1 MSHGQIKADTQTQ
14 TEAQA
19 EAGPDGQLT
28 APNARPRVVHSSKKG
43 GGRAR
48 QWGFVLTLQPEPG
61 VDPIRSLRWALKG
74 LLRRHGLRCVDLH
87 ERRGQ
92 PSALAAKYPKYPA
105 ILWAGNA
112 EHKLGLPVTPDT
124 TSPIRFERGTLK
136 GHDYADQ
143 PIRRFSAETFPE
155 RPVISS

>member
-1 MSHGQIKADTQTQ
+1 VEAVHGS
-14 TEAQA
+14 
-19 EAGPDGQLT
+19 G
-28 APNARPRVVHSSKKG
+28 
-43 GGRAR
+43 
-48 QWGFVLTLQPEPG
+48 GFVLTLQPEPG